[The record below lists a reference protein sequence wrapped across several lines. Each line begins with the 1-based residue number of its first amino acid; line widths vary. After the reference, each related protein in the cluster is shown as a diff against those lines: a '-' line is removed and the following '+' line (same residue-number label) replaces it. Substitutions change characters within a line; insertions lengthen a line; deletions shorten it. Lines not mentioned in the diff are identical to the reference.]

1 MAEEKKT
8 ASRRSRR
15 SSSKTETP
23 KSEAPKVE
31 QAQAPKA
38 TEAKKVESSK
48 QSKEIKVGS
57 EVTTPSGKVC
67 KVLEIKEDLCYLE
80 RIDNK
85 RNLYL
90 NKNKLTLK

>member
-8 ASRRSRR
+8 TSRRG
-15 SSSKTETP
+15 KKPAAP

-31 QAQAPKA
+31 QAQAPKATEA

>member
-8 ASRRSRR
+8 TSRRG
-15 SSSKTETP
+15 KKPAAP

>member
-8 ASRRSRR
+8 TSRRGRKPAAS
-15 SSSKTETP
+15 

-31 QAQAPKA
+31 QAQAPEA
-38 TEAKKVESSK
+38 TEAKKVETSK